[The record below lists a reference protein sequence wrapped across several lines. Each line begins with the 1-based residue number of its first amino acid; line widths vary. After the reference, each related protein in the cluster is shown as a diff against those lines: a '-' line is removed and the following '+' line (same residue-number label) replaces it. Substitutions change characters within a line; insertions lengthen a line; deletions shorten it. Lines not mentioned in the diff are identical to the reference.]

1 MFAFRNL
8 SIAGLVITLFGP
20 VWAASA
26 DQSASVTLQS
36 ALEQL
41 EWRNLGPAN
50 MSGRVSDVEGV
61 PGDPNV
67 VLVASASGGLWK
79 TVNGGATWK
88 PIYDGGSTVSIGD
101 VAIDPHNPEV
111 IWLGG
116 GEANPRNS
124 VSVGDGVY
132 KSTDGGMTWKKM
144 GLSDNRHVSR
154 IVINPLDTDTVYVGA
169 LGHAF
174 GPSPQR
180 GVFKTTDGG
189 KSWDKVLYI
198 DEEHGVSDLEI
209 DPANPNILYAA
220 MWKFQRNPWT
230 FVSGSEKGGVFK
242 SVDGGETWTKLTEGL
257 PKLMGRI
264 AVKAAPSNPKVVYV
278 LAESNEG
285 TLFRSDDR
293 GEKFVQ
299 VNEETNIAS
308 RGFYFTQLRVDPVDE
323 NRVYAVSGSLLVS
336 IDGGKNFK
344 RISRKTHVDF
354 HALWID
360 PLDPNRLWQG
370 QDGGVAVSNDRGEN
384 WRKIENLPVGQFYQ
398 VWADNR
404 EPYYWIGGGLQ
415 DNGTWIGPSRTKDRA
430 GILNDDWKMISFGDG
445 FHVVAHPDDP
455 DLLLSESQGGEVY
468 LTDHRSGEQQSVV
481 PHPEINCCG
490 PASLYPF
497 RFHWNAPL
505 VPSRHDKDTVY
516 LGGNVV
522 FKSTNFGRSWSR
534 ISPDLTTNDPEKLKS
549 AGGPIWEENTVAE
562 FHCTLIS
569 LAESPVQAGVLWAGS
584 DDGNLQLTRDGGKN
598 WSNLTPNLAGL
609 PPNSAVSH
617 VEPSR
622 LDVNVAYASFD
633 RHMLDDYKAYV
644 YKTNDGGKTWTDIS
658 DNLPEFA
665 YVWVV
670 REDPVNPKL
679 IYAGT
684 EIGLFVSYKGGGDWM
699 KLQLKNLPTVA
710 VHDLVVH
717 PRDNDLILATHGRGF
732 WILDDATPI
741 QRMSPALLDKEVELF
756 DVRPAIRAP
765 GTFLRYGIG
774 DGVFSAKNPPGGA
787 LISYYLKNAPD
798 KEAEVMLEILDSTG
812 KTVRTI
818 KKVPHKAGVNRTNW
832 NLDYDPA
839 EPRKTGNDDDEEEN
853 EFGGGPRGPKALPGQ
868 YTARLRVGETRV
880 EKTVKVVVDPTVK
893 TSREDLQRSFD
904 IASKATAMRSRIN
917 LALRSMD
924 SLKAQLEALQKR
936 FKGDKEKTHGDLDKR
951 ISATLDEIKN
961 LQGMLAAPEKARD
974 IAEPPRLGNQVGAL
988 FRSANASEWG
998 PTPAVERF
1006 AADLQVEFDKTMA
1019 PVDEFLEKKAPQLR
1033 DDLEKAGV
1041 TALSL
1046 TASDAGDQN

>member
-1 MFAFRNL
+1 MTTFRNL
-8 SIAGLVITLFGP
+8 IIASLAITLFGL
-20 VWAASA
+20 VWAGSA
-26 DQSASVTLQS
+26 DQTGSVVLQS
-36 ALEQL
+36 ALDQL

-61 PGDPNV
+61 AGDPNV

-79 TVNGGATWK
+79 TTNGGVTWS
-88 PIYDGGSTVSIGD
+88 PIYDSGSTVSIGD

-124 VSVGDGVY
+124 VSIGDGVY
-132 KSTDGGMTWKKM
+132 KSTDGGKTWKRM
-144 GLSDNRHVSR
+144 GLPDNRHVSR

-174 GPSPQR
+174 GPSQER

-189 KSWDKVLYI
+189 KTWEKVLYI
-198 DEEHGVSDLEI
+198 DEEHGVADLEI

-242 SVDGGETWTKLTEGL
+242 TVDGGETWTKLTEGL

-264 AVKAAPSNPKVVYV
+264 AVKTAPSNPNTVYV

-285 TLFRSDDR
+285 TLFRSENR
-293 GEKFVQ
+293 GEKFVK
-299 VNEETNIAS
+299 VNDATNIAS

-336 IDGGKNFK
+336 IDGGKTFK

-360 PLDPNRLWQG
+360 PKDPSRLWQG

-415 DNGTWIGPSRTKDRA
+415 DNGTWIGPSRNKDRA

-445 FHVVAHPDDP
+445 FYVVAHPDNP

-481 PHPEINCCG
+481 PNPEINCCG
-490 PASLYPF
+490 PASLYPV

-505 VPSRHDKDTVY
+505 VPSQHDKNTVF
-516 LGGNVV
+516 LGGNIV
-522 FKSTNFGRSWSR
+522 FKSTDFGRSWSQ

-562 FHCTLIS
+562 FHCTIIS

-584 DDGNLQLTRDGGKN
+584 DDGNLQLTRDAGKN
-598 WSNLTPNLAGL
+598 WSNLTANVAGL
-609 PPNSAVSH
+609 PPNSPVSH
-617 VEPSR
+617 IEPSR
-622 LDVNVAYASFD
+622 THVNVAYASFD

-644 YKTNDGGKTWTDIS
+644 YKTTDGGKSWTNIS

-670 REDPVNPKL
+670 REDPVNPNL

-684 EIGLFVSYKGGGDWM
+684 EIGLYASYNGGGGWM
-699 KLQLKNLPTVA
+699 KLHLKNLPTVA
-710 VHDLVVH
+710 VHDLIVH

-741 QRMSPALLDKEVELF
+741 QRMSGEVLEKSVELF
-756 DVRPAIRAP
+756 DVRPAVRAP

-774 DGVFSAKNPPGGA
+774 DGVFSTKNPPAGA
-787 LISYYLKNAPD
+787 LISYYLKNAPEKD
-798 KEAEVMLEILDSTG
+798 AKMTLEILDSNG

-818 KKVPHKAGVNRTNW
+818 KKIPRKEGVNRTNW
-832 NLDYDPA
+832 GLDYDPA
-839 EPRKTGNDDDEEEN
+839 EPRKTGGDDEEEEN
-853 EFGGGPRGPKALPGQ
+853 EFAGGPRGPKALPGQ
-868 YTARLRVGETRV
+868 YTVRLTVGETKL

-893 TSREDLQRSFD
+893 TSREDLRRSFD
-904 IASKATAMRSRIN
+904 IATKATSMRTKIN

-924 SLKAQLEALQKR
+924 DLKAQLEALNKR
-936 FKGDKEKTHGDLDKR
+936 FKDDRDKTRADLAKR
-951 ISATLDEIKN
+951 VTSTLEEIKK
-961 LQGMLAAPEKARD
+961 LQDTLTSPEKARD
-974 IAEPPRLGNQVGAL
+974 VAEPPRLSSQASAL
-988 FRSANASEWG
+988 FRAANQSEWG

-1006 AADLQVEFDKTMA
+1006 AADFEKEFDKTMA
-1019 PVDEFLEKKAPQLR
+1019 PVLEFLDKEAPKLR
-1033 DDLEKAGV
+1033 DDLQKAGV
-1041 TALSL
+1041 TALDVTL
-1046 TASDAGDQN
+1046 AEVEGKK